1 MSWNGGGVW
10 FAQKGNIN
18 VHHIKCTFL
27 AFFCH
32 LDWLLC
38 KNPIRTSLFNDH
50 KIIKSYFSSIYFWP
64 VWPILNFKTFSA
76 SKGRHVPLGG
86 GPVNSAERSV
96 CFFKNQLARF
106 SVIPCGN
113 HQSKLGR
120 EAEHCSCDQAVYNRQ
135 SLQTESW
142 NRAHSS
148 PTKSSKGDLKV
159 FSKIWFIQNQF
170 KNLNWVF

>member
-1 MSWNGGGVW
+1 M
-10 FAQKGNIN
+10 A
-18 VHHIKCTFL
+18 
-27 AFFCH
+27 
-32 LDWLLC
+32 
-38 KNPIRTSLFNDH
+38 SLT
-50 KIIKSYFSSIYFWP
+50 
-64 VWPILNFKTFSA
+64 NFKFQTFSA

-148 PTKSSKGDLKV
+148 PTKSSKGNLKV
-159 FSKIWFIQNQF
+159 FHNVQQIRKSNA
-170 KNLNWVF
+170 NL